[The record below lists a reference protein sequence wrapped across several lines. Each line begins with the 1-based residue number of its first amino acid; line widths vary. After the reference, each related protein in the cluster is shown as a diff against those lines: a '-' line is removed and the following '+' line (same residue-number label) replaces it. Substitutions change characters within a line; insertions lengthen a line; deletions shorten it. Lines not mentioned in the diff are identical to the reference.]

1 VLFILVSIIA
11 VGTNP
16 FEQAFLTQPSSL
28 KVQQMSLQSDQDFD
42 EARAK
47 AEVLDRNRVRAAAKL
62 PALSVEDQLQRMKAA
77 YDQKRFEEFMRSP
90 LKEVV
95 EQKLLARMRRR
106 GGDPEWLPT
115 GFLSGGGYLFYV
127 RVRKIMIRVYRMAR
141 RRNPRTNP
149 ASIIGS

>member
-1 VLFILVSIIA
+1 M
-11 VGTNP
+11 T
-16 FEQAFLTQPSSL
+16 
-28 KVQQMSLQSDQDFD
+28 LQSDQDFD

-47 AEVLDRNRVRAAAKL
+47 AEVLDRKRVRAAAKL

-115 GFLSGGGYLFYV
+115 GFLSGYLFYV
-127 RVRKIMIRVYRMAR
+127 RVRKIMIRVYRTSR

>member
-1 VLFILVSIIA
+1 MTLHSKKNDPL
-11 VGTNP
+11 N
-16 FEQAFLTQPSSL
+16 
-28 KVQQMSLQSDQDFD
+28 DFD

-47 AEVLDRNRVRAAAKL
+47 ATIGERNRIREAAKL
-62 PALSVEDQLQRMKAA
+62 PALSVKQELQRMKAA
-77 YDQKRFEEFMRSP
+77 YDQNRFEEFMRSP

-127 RVRKIMIRVYRMAR
+127 RVRKIMIRVYRIAR